1 MKRLSILVLVF
12 LVLGVFAASAQD
24 WKPTKPIQVIVPWGA
39 GGSTDQIV
47 RLVAGELETEIGQKI
62 VVVNQPGASG
72 SVGTNTVLQAAHDGY
87 TWASGAAADLGTY
100 KIQGMLDTVLQNWT
114 LYLAVAN
121 VQVIC
126 VNNYTPYQTMDQ
138 LIAALK
144 NTKLKI
150 TVATAGQS
158 SAGHIAIETLKKYL
172 GFQYTHLT
180 YNSGK
185 EAAISCVAGETDLVP
200 QLAVEEVDLIRGGKL
215 KPLAVLSDKP
225 LTLKGV
231 ADPIPP
237 ITKWIPQFKAGSN
250 WFGIWVP
257 NDTPDAIKKTL
268 GKAWDKVIAN
278 SQLIKDYALANGAEF
293 GPSWGDEAQK
303 RVMSYLSPVAWLYFE
318 GGKAKISPDT
328 VGIPKP

>member
-1 MKRLSILVLVF
+1 MKRLSLFVLVF

-47 RLVAGELETEIGQKI
+47 RLVAGELESELGQKI

-100 KIQGMLDTVLQNWT
+100 KIQGMLDTRVQDWT
-114 LYLAVAN
+114 LFLAVAN
-121 VQVIC
+121 VQVIA

-138 LIAALK
+138 LIAGLK
-144 NTKLKI
+144 DTKKKI
-150 TVATAGQS
+150 IVATAGQS

-172 GFQYTHLT
+172 GFTYTHLT

-225 LTLKGV
+225 LVLKGV
-231 ADPIPP
+231 AEPIPP

-250 WFGIWVP
+250 WFGIWIP
-257 NDTPDAIKKTL
+257 NDTPDAIKKAI

-278 SQLIKDYALANGAEF
+278 STLIKDYSLANGAEF

-318 GGKAKISPDT
+318 AGKAKISPDT

>member
-1 MKRLSILVLVF
+1 MKRLSVFVLVF

-47 RLVAGELETEIGQKI
+47 RLVAGELETELGQKI

-100 KIQGMLDTVLQNWT
+100 KIQGMLDTRVQDWT
-114 LYLAVAN
+114 LYLGVAN

-172 GFQYTHLT
+172 GFTYTHLT

-257 NDTPDAIKKTL
+257 NDTPDAIKKAI
-268 GKAWDKVIAN
+268 GKAWDKVIVN
-278 SQLIKDYALANGAEF
+278 SKLIQDYALANGAEF

-318 GGKAKISPDT
+318 AGKAKISPDT

>member
-1 MKRLSILVLVF
+1 MKRLSLFVLVF
-12 LVLGVFAASAQD
+12 LVLGVFTLSAQD
-24 WKPTKPIQVIVPWGA
+24 WKPTKPIQIVVPWGA

-47 RLVAGELETEIGQKI
+47 RLVAGELEAELGQKI

-87 TWASGAAADLGTY
+87 TWASGAAADVGTY
-100 KIQGMLDTVLQNWT
+100 KIQGMLDTLVTNWT

-121 VQVIC
+121 VQVVA

-144 NTKLKI
+144 DPKKKI

-172 GFQYTHLT
+172 GFTYTHLT

-185 EAAISCVAGETDLVP
+185 DAAISCVAGETDLVP

-215 KPLAVLSDKP
+215 KALAVLSDKP

-231 ADPIPP
+231 AEPIPP
-237 ITKWIPQFKAGSN
+237 ITKWIPQIKAGSN
-250 WFGIWVP
+250 WFGVWVP
-257 NDTPDAIKKTL
+257 NDTPDAIKQTI
-268 GKAWDKVIAN
+268 GKAWEKVIVN
-278 SQLIKDYALANGAEF
+278 SKLIQDYALANGAEF
-293 GPSWGDEAQK
+293 GPSWGAEAQK
-303 RVMSYLSPVAWLYFE
+303 RVMAYLSPVAWLYYE
-318 GGKAKISPDT
+318 AGKAKISPDT